1 MFAYR
6 FEKIKKTL
14 TKLNYVKNNK
24 LTAKGEFSAQIYADE
39 ILIGE
44 IFTTDFYLNLNEYQI
59 LMILACICY
68 ESREKTEFYKEYTS
82 VSLKQLKKALMSNS
96 YTLKEQKFNEL
107 EQLTSLIDPCYNN
120 KSIFDIMENTN
131 LLEGDLI
138 RFFRQILDRINQIRK
153 ATLDERL
160 KQMLRSCQD
169 LILNCLRDID
179 AV

>member
-6 FEKIKKTL
+6 FEKIKKRL
-14 TKLNYVKNNK
+14 KKLNYAKENK
-24 LTAKGEFSAQIYADE
+24 LTAKGEFSSQIYADE

-44 IFTTDFYLNLNEYQI
+44 IFATDFYLNLNEYQI

-68 ESREKTEFYKEYTS
+68 ESREKTEFYEEYPS
-82 VSLKQLKKALMSNS
+82 DFLNQLKNVLRSNS
-96 YTLKEQKFNEL
+96 YTNKEPRFNYLKA
-107 EQLTSLIDPCYNN
+107 LTSLIHPCYYN

-138 RFFRQILDRINQIRK
+138 RLFRQILDRINQIKK
-153 ATLDERL
+153 ATEDERL
-160 KQMLRSCQD
+160 RQMLMSCKD

-179 AV
+179 SV

>member
-1 MFAYR
+1 MNITTTEF
-6 FEKIKKTL
+6 
-14 TKLNYVKNNK
+14 NNK
-24 LTAKGEFSAQIYADE
+24 LTAKGEFSSKIYADE

-44 IFTTDFYLNLNEYQI
+44 IFATDFYLNLNEYQI

-68 ESREKTEFYKEYTS
+68 ESREKTEFYKEYS
-82 VSLKQLKKALMSNS
+82 SDHLNQLEKALMKDN
-96 YTLKEQKFNEL
+96 YTNKEDRFNDL
-107 EQLTSLIDPCYNN
+107 HLLTSLIHPCYNN